1 MSSVKVVLRSDV
13 AGLGKRGDV
22 VEVSKGYARNFLEPR
37 DLAFAATSG
46 AERQAESMRRV
57 RTIRDAK
64 DREAAT
70 EVATKLVPTTIT
82 IVARAGEGGKLF
94 GSVTAA
100 DVVAAVSDQAGIDI
114 DRRLL
119 ALDEPIK
126 ELGTYYVQ
134 ARLHA
139 DVEFPITVE
148 VTAD

>member
-70 EVATKLVPTTIT
+70 EVATRLVPTTIT

-126 ELGTYYVQ
+126 ELGTHYVQ

>member
-126 ELGTYYVQ
+126 ELGTHYVQ